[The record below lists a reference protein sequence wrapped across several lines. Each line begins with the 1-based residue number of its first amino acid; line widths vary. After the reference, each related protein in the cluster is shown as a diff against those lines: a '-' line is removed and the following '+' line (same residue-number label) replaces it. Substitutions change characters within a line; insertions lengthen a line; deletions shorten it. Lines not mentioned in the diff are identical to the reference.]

1 MLLSKQMR
9 QAEEVF
15 VLSKRK
21 KSAPQLSAALRGGKK
36 AQTKT
41 LSLPGGKKETVPLVI
56 WYRVPFPADPDTV
69 VSGCEVGF
77 ISYRRQGPAV
87 GLAGAL
93 NL

>member
-1 MLLSKQMR
+1 MLFSKQMQ

-41 LSLPGGKKETVPLVI
+41 VSLPGGKKETVPLVI

-69 VSGCEVGF
+69 VTGCEVWVHLV
-77 ISYRRQGPAV
+77 SET
-87 GLAGAL
+87 GASR
-93 NL
+93 